1 MEHDLRD
8 PLVHYRAPIPPPRD
22 VPIVATEHHCAG
34 DCAHLREAWRR
45 GVEFGQRAE
54 RERADRELIGLSLL
68 VPMLAAVAV
77 GLATVVAWMRW
88 GGDEEATG

>member
-1 MEHDLRD
+1 
-8 PLVHYRAPIPPPRD
+8 
-22 VPIVATEHHCAG
+22 
-34 DCAHLREAWRR
+34 
-45 GVEFGQRAE
+45 VEYGQRAE

-88 GGDEEATG
+88 VR